1 MIAKQRLYLT
11 VDRAALVAEGDERGA
26 TLYAAPGDEIP
37 DDAAER
43 FGLVDGDLPKEKPLT
58 TAQIKKAEKAE
69 ADRVAAEKVEADK
82 VTKAEADR
90 LVAEKAQG
98 GKTEKK
104 EGQ

>member
-11 VDRAALVAEGDERGA
+11 DNRDALVAEGDERGA

-69 ADRVAAEKVEADK
+69 DGRVAAEKLEADKVSKAEADRVAAEKV
-82 VTKAEADR
+82 
-90 LVAEKAQG
+90 QG
-98 GKTEKK
+98 GTTEKK